1 MLMCGDLD
9 GLLERVHNEQSF
21 LVFIEALGADFA
33 QERTLTIPSSPTELE
48 QVAGKTAPSIRILKQ
63 LPLGQSAVTGAPPIL
78 AGSLAMEE
86 ERGYP
91 DIIAEDCW
99 NEWQRLRSL

>member
-21 LVFIEALGADFA
+21 LVFIEALGAEFA

-48 QVAGKTAPSIRILKQ
+48 QVAGKTAPSIRFLKQ
-63 LPLGQSAVTGAPPIL
+63 LPLGQSAVTGAPPN
-78 AGSLAMEE
+78 SS
-86 ERGYP
+86 R
-91 DIIAEDCW
+91 IISNGRRA
-99 NEWQRLRSL
+99 RLSRHHSGGLLE